1 MILLISS
8 MFKNKN
14 IVRRSP
20 QSRVV
25 LLISKYISDSH
36 YHVFKKKELIGELSG
51 QGDTNKPSASL
62 TTSQLKGYGVMKQ
75 NEPEDVLSLVNNF
88 TAPALAKAL
97 REREDTL
104 HHCAQLVSTK
114 NYDALAKVLFPYLKD
129 NIEKVRR
136 TKRVLDLTGAITR
149 NELIILQRYLHRI
162 PRQVFQPVEKR
173 ASVIIPLCNLNG
185 VASVLFER
193 RASTM
198 RTYKHQ
204 VCFPGGMVDEG
215 VDSSIIQTCL
225 REMYEELGIPSEKIE
240 VLGVLRC
247 DWGEVANFTGIAVTP
262 VVGFIG
268 EMNDLKLTPNPT
280 EVDQYFTVP
289 LKDIMD
295 EKNWIVRDFSAP
307 VFNGG
312 PFVIWGLTAYL
323 LDHFVKEVVLV
334 ADDPD
339 GTLS

>member
-1 MILLISS
+1 MTTTLSRKIFGRIDLRRNKLI
-8 MFKNKN
+8 F
-14 IVRRSP
+14 
-20 QSRVV
+20 
-25 LLISKYISDSH
+25 ISNNHISDSN
-36 YHVFKKKELIGELSG
+36 YQVFRKKELIGEGG
-51 QGDTNKPSASL
+51 QSDSSKHTTL
-62 TTSQLKGYGVMKQ
+62 TSSPQGKGYGVMKQ
-75 NEPEDVLSLVNNF
+75 NEPDDVLSLVSNF

-104 HHCAQLVSTK
+104 HYCAQLISTK
-114 NYDALAKVLFPYLKD
+114 NYETLSKVLFPYLKD

-136 TKRVLDLTGAITR
+136 SKRVLDLTGAITR
-149 NELIILQRYLHRI
+149 NELVILQRYLHRI
-162 PRQVFQPVEKR
+162 PRQVFQRVEKR
-173 ASVIIPLCNLNG
+173 ASVIIPLCNANG

-225 REMYEELGIPSEKIE
+225 REMYEELGVPSERIE
-240 VLGVLRC
+240 ILGILRC

-262 VVGFIG
+262 VLGFIG
-268 EMNDLKLTPNPT
+268 ELNELTLTPNPT

-295 EKNWIVRDFSAP
+295 EKNWIIRDFSAP

-323 LDHFVKEVVLV
+323 LDHFIKDVVLV
-334 ADDPD
+334 ADDP
-339 GTLS
+339 GAIIS